1 MRPWTEAAWLD
12 EARGWIAE
20 RLAEV
25 DTTQIGGVEQPHV
38 RPWSTALRIL
48 TSEGVLWFKA
58 NARVLTHEAA
68 AVRHLAAAR
77 PALVPELVALDLD
90 RGWMLMRDAG
100 ERLREVV
107 ARERD
112 LDRWLVVLPLYGEL
126 QLAAARRADELVAAG
141 VPDYRCAQ
149 LPEMVSRIT
158 VEARGLDG
166 EARRLLSDTGTVT
179 ALCEKLA
186 AVGVPESIQHN
197 DLHDGQVF
205 VRGGR
210 YRILDWGDACVSHP
224 FLTMSVTLEG
234 QLAWGLDDVEGSLDT
249 TRFRDAYLE
258 PFAPF
263 AARQDLV
270 VALEAALRLG
280 WIARALVTL
289 PLALELGSPHDQPLH
304 DHIRMYVQRFLD
316 SAAAG

>member
-1 MRPWTEAAWLD
+1 MMPWTEAAWLD

-25 DTTQIGGVEQPHV
+25 DATQVGEFQQPHV
-38 RPWSTALRIL
+38 RPWSTALRVP

-58 NARVLTHEAA
+58 NARVLTYEAA
-68 AVRHLAAAR
+68 AVRLLAAAR
-77 PALVPELVALDLD
+77 PELVPDLVALDLD

-112 LDRWLVVLPLYGEL
+112 LDRWLVVLPRYGEL
-126 QLAAARRADELVAAG
+126 QLAAARCADELVAAG

-149 LPEMVSRIT
+149 LPELCARIAA
-158 VEARGLDG
+158 EARGLDA
-166 EARRLLSDTGTVT
+166 EARRLLSDTTTVT
-179 ALCEKLA
+179 VLCEKLA
-186 AVGVPESIQHN
+186 AARVPQSIQHN

-210 YRILDWGDACVSHP
+210 YRVLDWGDACVSHP

-258 PFAPF
+258 PFTPF
-263 AARQDLV
+263 AGRQDLV

-289 PLALELGSPHDQPLH
+289 PLALELDAPHGEQLH
-304 DHIRMYVQRFLD
+304 GHIRMYVQRFLD
-316 SAAAG
+316 RG